1 MSAIHSSVRTYKGH
15 YVVDAI
21 GDFGRAG
28 NKLLKPGR
36 PKLTV
41 RLVGGI
47 VL

>member
-1 MSAIHSSVRTYKGH
+1 MSAIHSSVRTYIRH

-21 GDFGRAG
+21 GDFGGAG
-28 NKLLKPGR
+28 NKLLKSGR
-36 PKLTV
+36 PRLTV